1 MTLLYDLLKSDVC
14 GKIKLKLIESWDK
27 VFSLDLL
34 KNDRTIVDDDEIL
47 DLIEKRDE
55 LKKQKKYEEADK
67 IRDDLLDRGIK
78 LIDGREKTTYELI
91 K

>member
-1 MTLLYDLLKSDVC
+1 M
-14 GKIKLKLIESWDK
+14 
-27 VFSLDLL
+27 